1 MKSTMSSS
9 IAVSATDARQPRL
22 ILLGLLVMITPA
34 MASGQDLRQFRDACA
49 DDIRTHCASVQPGG
63 GRIAECLGSQ
73 PGELTPQC
81 REAYDR
87 AVALIKSRRQA
98 Q

>member
-1 MKSTMSSS
+1 MN
-9 IAVSATDARQPRL
+9 TDPKQPRL
-22 ILLGLLVMITPA
+22 ILLGLWVMLIPA
-34 MASGQDLRQFRDACA
+34 MASAQDLRQFRNVCA
-49 DDIRTHCASVQPGG
+49 DDIRAHCASVQPGG

-73 PGELTPQC
+73 AGKLTPQC

-87 AVALIKSRRQA
+87 AVTLIKSRRQA